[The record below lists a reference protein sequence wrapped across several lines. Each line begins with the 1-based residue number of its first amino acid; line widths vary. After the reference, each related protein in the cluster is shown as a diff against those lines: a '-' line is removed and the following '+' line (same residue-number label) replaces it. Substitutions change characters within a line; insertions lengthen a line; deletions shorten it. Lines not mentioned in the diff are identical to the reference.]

1 MSGLTE
7 PYRSTTT
14 LSAPWPA
21 MPVDRRHRPGPQGA
35 TLVGWL
41 IDLIWSMNAIHPS
54 RGPVVNGG
62 KSCLNLSPI
71 VPRLSLATG
80 DFGRQGRRCRERHNI
95 EALAGGLER
104 LAQSDQSECRTSD
117 AN

>member
-21 MPVDRRHRPGPQGA
+21 MPVDRSHRPGPRGA
-35 TLVGWL
+35 TVVEWL
-41 IDLIWSMNAIHPS
+41 IALIWSMHAIHRS
-54 RGPVVNGG
+54 CGPVVNGG

-71 VPRLSLATG
+71 MPRLSLATG
-80 DFGRQGRRCRERHNI
+80 ECDRQSRRCRQRHNI

-104 LAQSDQSECRTSD
+104 LAQSD
-117 AN
+117 